1 MLLKKIKLGIIDRCG
16 QRGRKTGRN
25 FKNRIGVEK
34 SRERRRF

>member
-1 MLLKKIKLGIIDRCG
+1 MLLKKIKLGIDRCG
-16 QRGRKTGRN
+16 QRGGKTGRN